1 MQELERMKLAE
12 FAEHYPHQLSGG
24 MRQRAALARTLVI
37 EPDIILL
44 DEPFSALDAQTKLVL
59 QRHFAR
65 TIAEAG
71 VTCVLITH
79 DLNEAV
85 IMADRVVVMSGR
97 PGTVVDEF
105 AIELGNRRD
114 PLARSMEAQTGVY
127 VKRLFDTLHLENEAA

>member
-1 MQELERMKLAE
+1 M
-12 FAEHYPHQLSGG
+12 
-24 MRQRAALARTLVI
+24 
-37 EPDIILL
+37 
-44 DEPFSALDAQTKLVL
+44 L

-65 TIAEAG
+65 TIAESG

-105 AIELGNRRD
+105 PIELGNRQD
-114 PLARSMEAQTGVY
+114 PLARSLEPQAGVY
-127 VKRLFDTLHLENEAA
+127 VKRLFDTLHLENQAA